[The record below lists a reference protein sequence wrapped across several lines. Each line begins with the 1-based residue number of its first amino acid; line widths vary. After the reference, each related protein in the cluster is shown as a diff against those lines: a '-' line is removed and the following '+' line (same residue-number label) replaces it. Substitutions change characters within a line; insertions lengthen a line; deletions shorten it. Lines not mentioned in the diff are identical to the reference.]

1 MIIII
6 KLVITHPRRRGLCA
20 GSRNCR
26 YRQHAAAT
34 PEPAPVRR
42 ARFVATVATVLTS
55 SRRDRLPAVGSTLK
69 LRLSLLITALIAL
82 LTLAGGAYVVR
93 EARDDIRIEV
103 LSTLNLTGHF
113 LDAQLALMRDRWSTS
128 GYGVP
133 LFQLRELGDV
143 RHLSVR
149 FYDSQGRLLDSNE
162 GSHERAPEAPRW
174 FVRLVRAASAPISPA
189 TRTVSY
195 NGTVVGQLI
204 IAADPTYEMDEIWA
218 TSRGLLELLLLFFV
232 LVNVL
237 VWWAVAHALQ
247 PIEYILAALGEVQR
261 GHLGARLPRF
271 GLPEMSRI
279 SVGFNH
285 MAETLELSVAENQ
298 RLTRRLLQMQEDE
311 RRSLA
316 RELHDEIGQCLSAIH
331 ADAAAIRNRGGA
343 PVRES
348 AEAIVSVTAQIKDM
362 VRGMLQRLRPAEL
375 EGLGLEAAVREL
387 VAAYQH
393 RNPQMTCTL
402 RMGQGLGILQPEV
415 STAAY
420 RVIQECLTNIAR
432 HARAQRVDIEVGLSE
447 LPSGAPAAAQVAALP
462 GETLRVAVAD
472 DGKGFDIAAPQAGFG
487 LMGIRE
493 RVKVLDGVCSID
505 SAPDQGTRICVNIP
519 LPAPGEIAA

>member
-1 MIIII
+1 MRF
-6 KLVITHPRRRGLCA
+6 HRPR
-20 GSRNCR
+20 S
-26 YRQHAAAT
+26 
-34 PEPAPVRR
+34 
-42 ARFVATVATVLTS
+42 
-55 SRRDRLPAVGSTLK
+55 PAVGSTLK
-69 LRLSLLITALIAL
+69 LRLSLLITALVAL
-82 LTLAGGAYVVR
+82 VTLAGGAYIVR
-93 EARDDIRIEV
+93 KARDDIRSEV

-113 LDAQLALMRDRWSTS
+113 LDAQLAVMRDRWAST
-128 GYGVP
+128 GYVVP

-149 FYDSQGRLLDSNE
+149 FYDSRGRLLDSNE
-162 GSHERAPEAPRW
+162 GTHERAPGAPRW
-174 FVRLVRAASAPISPA
+174 FVRLVRAASAPIPPA
-189 TRTVSY
+189 TRTVSFD
-195 NGTVVGQLI
+195 GTVIGQLI
-204 IAADPTYEMDEIWA
+204 IAADPTYEMDEIWN
-218 TSRGLLELLLLFFV
+218 TTNGLLELLLLFFV

-247 PIEYILAALGEVQR
+247 PIEYILAALGELQR

-298 RLTRRLLQMQEDE
+298 QLTRRLLQMQEDE

-348 AEAIVSVTAQIKDM
+348 AEAIVTVTAQIKEM

-375 EGLGLEAAVREL
+375 EGLGLEAALREL
-387 VAAYQH
+387 VAGFQQ
-393 RNPQMTCTL
+393 RNSQLSTTL
-402 RMGQGLGILQPEV
+402 HMPEGLSALQPEV

-420 RVIQECLTNIAR
+420 RVVQECLTNIAR
-432 HARAQRVDIEVGLSE
+432 HAQARRVDIEVGMGE
-447 LPSGAPAAAQVAALP
+447 APTGAAMIALGEAGPGAQLWI
-462 GETLRVAVAD
+462 AVAD
-472 DGKGFDIAAPQAGFG
+472 DGGGFDTRAPQRGFG
-487 LMGIRE
+487 LMGMRE
-493 RVKVLDGVCSID
+493 RVKVLNGVCGID
-505 SAPDQGTRICVNIP
+505 SAPGQGTRIGVRIP
-519 LPAPGEIAA
+519 VPTTSESAP

>member
-1 MIIII
+1 
-6 KLVITHPRRRGLCA
+6 
-20 GSRNCR
+20 
-26 YRQHAAAT
+26 
-34 PEPAPVRR
+34 
-42 ARFVATVATVLTS
+42 
-55 SRRDRLPAVGSTLK
+55 LPAVGSTLK

-93 EARDDIRIEV
+93 EARDDIRDEV

-128 GYGVP
+128 GYVMP

-143 RHLSVR
+143 RHLSVK

-162 GSHERAPEAPRW
+162 GGHDRASVAPRW
-174 FVRLVRAASAPISPA
+174 FVRMVRTASTPIPPA
-189 TRTVSY
+189 TRTVSF
-195 NGTVVGQLI
+195 NGTVIGQLI
-204 IAADPTYEMDEIWA
+204 IAADPTYEMDEIWT

-285 MAETLELSVAENQ
+285 MAETLEQSVAENQ

-343 PVRES
+343 SVRES
-348 AEAIVSVTAQIKDM
+348 AEAIVTVTAQIKDM

-375 EGLGLEAAVREL
+375 EGLGLAAALREL
-387 VAAYQH
+387 VAAFQQ
-393 RNPQMTCTL
+393 RNPQMICTL
-402 RMGQGLGILQPEV
+402 QVQQGLDSLQPEV

-420 RVIQECLTNIAR
+420 RVVQECLTNIAR
-432 HARAQRVDIEVGLSE
+432 HAQAHRVDIEVDL
-447 LPSGAPAAAQVAALP
+447 GAAVPAGDAS
-462 GETLRVAVAD
+462 LRVAVAD
-472 DGKGFDIAAPQAGFG
+472 DGKGFDSRAPQRGFG
-487 LMGIRE
+487 LMGMRE
-493 RVKVLDGVCSID
+493 RVKVLDGLYSID
-505 SAPDQGTRICVNIP
+505 STPEQGTRVGVTIP
-519 LPAPGEIAA
+519 VPASSESAT

>member
-1 MIIII
+1 MIESNNI
-6 KLVITHPRRRGLCA
+6 L
-20 GSRNCR
+20 SNDN
-26 YRQHAAAT
+26 Q
-34 PEPAPVRR
+34 PV
-42 ARFVATVATVLTS
+42 
-55 SRRDRLPAVGSTLK
+55 GGTLK

-82 LTLAGGAYVVR
+82 LTLAGGAWVVR
-93 EARDDIRIEV
+93 EARDDIRDEV
-103 LSTLNLTGHF
+103 LSTLTLTGHF
-113 LDAQLALMRDRWSTS
+113 LDAQLALMRDRWQES
-128 GYGVP
+128 GKVVP

-149 FYDSQGRLLDSNE
+149 FYDSAGRLIDSNE
-162 GSHERAPEAPRW
+162 GSHDRAPQAPRW
-174 FVRLVRAASAPISPA
+174 FVRAVRAASTPIPPA
-189 TRTVSY
+189 IRTVSF
-195 NGTVVGQLI
+195 NGILVGELI

-218 TSRGLLELLLLFFV
+218 TSRGLLELLLVFFV

-247 PIEYILAALGEVQR
+247 PIERILSALGEVEH

-285 MAETLELSVAENQ
+285 MAETLEQSVAENQ

-343 PVRES
+343 IVRES

-362 VRGMLQRLRPAEL
+362 VRGMLQRLRPAEI
-375 EGLGLEAAVREL
+375 EGVGLEAALREML
-387 VAAYQH
+387 AAFEQ
-393 RNPQMTCTL
+393 RNPTMVCSLQV
-402 RMGQGLGILQPEV
+402 RAGLGGLQPEL

-420 RVIQECLTNIAR
+420 RVVQECLTNIAR
-432 HARAQRVDIEVGLSE
+432 HAHAHRVDIQVE
-447 LPSGAPAAAQVAALP
+447 LRAAANDAVAAPAQGAGGAL
-462 GETLRVAVAD
+462 LSVSVQD
-472 DGKGFDIAAPQAGFG
+472 DGRGFDTAAAPRGFG
-487 LMGIRE
+487 LMGMRE
-493 RVKVLDGVCSID
+493 RVKVLDGVCRVE
-505 SAPDQGTRICVNIP
+505 SAPARGTRVSVQIP
-519 LPAPGEIAA
+519 LTGAQEDAA

>member
-1 MIIII
+1 M
-6 KLVITHPRRRGLCA
+6 
-20 GSRNCR
+20 
-26 YRQHAAAT
+26 
-34 PEPAPVRR
+34 
-42 ARFVATVATVLTS
+42 RF
-55 SRRDRLPAVGSTLK
+55 RRDQLPAVGSTLK

-82 LTLAGGAYVVR
+82 VTLAGGAYIVR
-93 EARDDIRIEV
+93 EARNDIRSEV

-113 LDAQLALMRDRWSTS
+113 LDAQLAVMRDRWSTT
-128 GYGVP
+128 GHAAA

-162 GSHERAPEAPRW
+162 GGQDRAPDAPRW
-174 FVRLVRAASAPISPA
+174 FVRLVRAASTPIPPA
-189 TRTVSY
+189 TRTVSFD
-195 NGTVVGQLI
+195 GSVIGQLI
-204 IAADPTYEMDEIWA
+204 IAADPTYETDEIWNT
-218 TSRGLLELLLLFFV
+218 TSGLLELLLVFFV

-285 MAETLELSVAENQ
+285 MARTLELSVAENQ

-348 AEAIVSVTAQIKDM
+348 AEAIVTVTAQIKDM

-375 EGLGLEAAVREL
+375 EGLGLEAALREL
-387 VAAYQH
+387 VAGFQQ
-393 RNPQMTCTL
+393 RNPEVSATL
-402 RMGQGLGILQPEV
+402 HMHEGLSALQPEV

-420 RVIQECLTNIAR
+420 RVVQECLTNIAR
-432 HARAQRVDIEVGLSE
+432 HAQARRVDIDVGLGE
-447 LPSGAPAAAQVAALP
+447 PPPGTATVSGGQARPGAQLWI
-462 GETLRVAVAD
+462 AVVD
-472 DGKGFDIAAPQAGFG
+472 DGSGFDTGAARRGFG
-487 LMGIRE
+487 LMGMRE
-493 RVKVLDGVCSID
+493 RVKVLDGACSID
-505 SAPDQGTRICVNIP
+505 SAPGQGTRIGVRIP
-519 LPAPGEIAA
+519 VPALSESAT

>member
-1 MIIII
+1 MR
-6 KLVITHPRRRGLCA
+6 L
-20 GSRNCR
+20 
-26 YRQHAAAT
+26 
-34 PEPAPVRR
+34 
-42 ARFVATVATVLTS
+42 
-55 SRRDRLPAVGSTLK
+55 RRDRLLPAVGSTLK

-82 LTLAGGAYVVR
+82 VTLAGGGYVVR
-93 EARDDIRIEV
+93 KARDDIRSEV

-113 LDAQLALMRDRWSTS
+113 LDAQLAVMRDRWSVT
-128 GYGVP
+128 GNVVP

-143 RHLSVR
+143 RHLSVK
-149 FYDSQGRLLDSNE
+149 FYDSEGRLLDSNE
-162 GSHERAPEAPRW
+162 GSHDRAPDAPGW
-174 FVRLVRAASAPISPA
+174 FVHLVRAASAPMPPA
-189 TRTVSY
+189 IRTVSF
-195 NGTVVGQLI
+195 NGIAIGQLI
-204 IAADPTYEMDEIWA
+204 IAADPTYELDEMWS

-232 LVNVL
+232 LVNAL

-247 PIEYILAALGEVQR
+247 PIEIILVAFSELQR

-285 MAETLELSVAENQ
+285 MAETLESSIAENQ

-331 ADAAAIRNRGGA
+331 ADAAVIRNRGGM

-348 AEAIVSVTAQIKDM
+348 AEAIVAVTAQIKDM

-375 EGLGLEAAVREL
+375 EGLGLEAGLREL
-387 VAAYQH
+387 VAAFQQ
-393 RNPQMTCTL
+393 RNARVNATL
-402 RMGQGLGILQPEV
+402 RMQEGLSALQPEV

-420 RVIQECLTNIAR
+420 RVVQECLTNVAQ
-432 HARAQRVDIEVGLSE
+432 HAQAQRVDIEVGFV
-447 LPSGAPAAAQVAALP
+447 PAAAEP
-462 GETLRVAVAD
+462 GTPTDSEGLAGASLRIAVVD
-472 DGKGFDIAAPQAGFG
+472 DGTGFDLDATTRGFG

-493 RVKVLDGVCSID
+493 RVKVLNGACSVA
-505 SAPDQGTRICVNIP
+505 SARGQGTRITVTVP
-519 LPAPGEIAA
+519 LPAPSENAT

>member
-1 MIIII
+1 
-6 KLVITHPRRRGLCA
+6 
-20 GSRNCR
+20 
-26 YRQHAAAT
+26 
-34 PEPAPVRR
+34 
-42 ARFVATVATVLTS
+42 
-55 SRRDRLPAVGSTLK
+55 LPAVGSTLK

-82 LTLAGGAYVVR
+82 VTLAGGAYVVR
-93 EARDDIRIEV
+93 EARDDIRVEV

-113 LDAQLALMRDRWSTS
+113 LDAQLAVMRDRWSTS
-128 GYGVP
+128 GYVAP

-149 FYDSQGRLLDSNE
+149 FYDGHGRLLDSNE
-162 GSHERAPEAPRW
+162 GIQDRAPTAPRW
-174 FVRLVRAASAPISPA
+174 FVRLVRAASTPIPPA

-195 NGTVVGQLI
+195 DGTVIGRLI
-204 IAADPTYEMDEIWA
+204 IAADPTYEMDEIWT
-218 TSRGLLELLLLFFV
+218 TSRGLLALLLLFFV

-247 PIEYILAALGEVQR
+247 PIEYILGALAEVQR
-261 GHLGARLPRF
+261 GHLRTRLPRF

-285 MAETLELSVAENQ
+285 MAETLEQSVAENQ
-298 RLTRRLLQMQEDE
+298 RLTGRLLQMQEDE

-348 AEAIVSVTAQIKDM
+348 AEAIVTVTAQIKDM

-375 EGLGLEAAVREL
+375 EGLGLAAAVREL
-387 VAAYQH
+387 VAAFQQ
-393 RNPQMTCTL
+393 RNPQTVCTL
-402 RMGQGLGILQPEV
+402 QMQQALGTLQPEL

-420 RVIQECLTNIAR
+420 RVIQECLTNVAR
-432 HARAQRVDIEVGLSE
+432 HARAHRLDIEVE
-447 LPSGAPAAAQVAALP
+447 LRPEAAATAPHGAGPSGAV
-462 GETLRVAVAD
+462 LRVAVRD
-472 DGKGFDIAAPQAGFG
+472 DGQGFDIDAPQAGFG

-493 RVKVLDGVCSID
+493 RVKVLNGACSID
-505 SAPDQGTRICVNIP
+505 SAPNQGTRISASIP
-519 LPAPGEIAA
+519 VPAASERVA

>member
-1 MIIII
+1 MRI
-6 KLVITHPRRRGLCA
+6 HRHR
-20 GSRNCR
+20 S
-26 YRQHAAAT
+26 
-34 PEPAPVRR
+34 
-42 ARFVATVATVLTS
+42 
-55 SRRDRLPAVGSTLK
+55 PAVGSTLK
-69 LRLSLLITALIAL
+69 LRLSLLITALVAL
-82 LTLAGGAYVVR
+82 VTLAGGAYIVR
-93 EARDDIRIEV
+93 KARDDIRSEV

-113 LDAQLALMRDRWSTS
+113 LDAQLAVMRDRWTTT
-128 GYGVP
+128 GRVVP

-162 GSHERAPEAPRW
+162 GSHDRAPDAPRW
-174 FVRLVRAASAPISPA
+174 FVRLVRAASTPIPPA
-189 TRTVSY
+189 TRTVSFD
-195 NGTVVGQLI
+195 GTVIGQLI
-204 IAADPTYEMDEIWA
+204 IAADPTYEMDEIWNT
-218 TSRGLLELLLLFFV
+218 TSGLLELLLLFFV

-247 PIEYILAALGEVQR
+247 PIEYILAALGELQR

-298 RLTRRLLQMQEDE
+298 QLTRRLLQMQEDE

-348 AEAIVSVTAQIKDM
+348 AEAIVTVTAQIKDM

-375 EGLGLEAAVREL
+375 EGLGLEAALREL
-387 VAAYQH
+387 IAGFQQ
-393 RNPQMTCTL
+393 RNPQVSTTL
-402 RMGQGLGILQPEV
+402 QMPEGLSTLQPEV

-420 RVIQECLTNIAR
+420 RVVQECLTNIAR
-432 HARAQRVDIEVGLSE
+432 HAQARRVDIEVGLGE
-447 LPSGAPAAAQVAALP
+447 APTGAAMIALGEAGPAAQLWI
-462 GETLRVAVAD
+462 AVAD
-472 DGKGFDIAAPQAGFG
+472 DGGGFDTRAPQHGFG
-487 LMGIRE
+487 LMGMRE
-493 RVKVLDGVCSID
+493 RVKVLNGVCGID
-505 SAPDQGTRICVNIP
+505 SAPGEGTRIGVRIP
-519 LPAPGEIAA
+519 VPAPSESAP

>member
-1 MIIII
+1 M
-6 KLVITHPRRRGLCA
+6 
-20 GSRNCR
+20 
-26 YRQHAAAT
+26 
-34 PEPAPVRR
+34 PVR
-42 ARFVATVATVLTS
+42 TE
-55 SRRDRLPAVGSTLK
+55 RLPAVGSTLK

-82 LTLAGGAYVVR
+82 MTLAGGAYVVR
-93 EARDDIRIEV
+93 QARDDIRIEV

-128 GYGVP
+128 GYAVP

-143 RHLSVR
+143 RHLSIR
-149 FYDSQGRLLDSNE
+149 FYDAQGRLLDSNE
-162 GSHERAPEAPRW
+162 GSHERAAEAPRW
-174 FVRLVRAASAPISPA
+174 FVRLVRAASAPIAPA

-195 NGTVVGQLI
+195 NGAVVGQLI

-218 TSRGLLELLLLFFV
+218 TSRGLLTLLLLFFV

-247 PIEYILAALGEVQR
+247 PIEQILAALAEVQQ
-261 GHLGARLPRF
+261 GHLQTRLARF

-285 MAETLELSVAENQ
+285 MAETLEHSVAENQ

-343 PVRES
+343 SVRES
-348 AEAIVSVTAQIKDM
+348 AEAIVTVTAQIKDM

-375 EGLGLEAAVREL
+375 EGLGLAAAVGEL
-387 VAAYQH
+387 VAGFQQ
-393 RNPQMTCTL
+393 RNPQIACTL
-402 RMGQGLGILQPEV
+402 QLPPALGTLPPEL

-420 RVIQECLTNIAR
+420 RVIQECLTNVAR
-432 HARAQRVDIEVGLSE
+432 HAGARRVDIEVGLGAAAAVRPAHAE
-447 LPSGAPAAAQVAALP
+447 AAPAAV
-462 GETLRVAVAD
+462 LRVAVSD
-472 DGKGFDIAAPQAGFG
+472 DGRGFDVDAPRGGFG
-487 LMGIRE
+487 LMGMRE
-493 RVKVLDGVCSID
+493 RVKVLDGDCSIE
-505 SAPDQGTRICVNIP
+505 SAPGRGTRICATIP
-519 LPAPGEIAA
+519 VPIAYDSAA